1 MKNRLKNWAIKKL
14 GGKTKEEFFQAVK
27 GPNGPKIQEEHRKV
41 VPLRAYIRTG
51 WDCNFT
57 EKEIKDLLAAEI
69 MRKIKEKMKVSSQKV
84 PTAWP
89 VRSDFDL
96 DTVHCAQIL
105 VVEDEEQ

>member
-1 MKNRLKNWAIKKL
+1 MKNRLKNWVIKKL
-14 GGKTKEEFFQAVK
+14 GGKTKEEFFQSVK
-27 GPNGPKIQEEHRKV
+27 QPLFLSREERRKV

-69 MRKIKEKMKVSSQKV
+69 MRKIKEKMKVSSQKE
-84 PTAWP
+84 PTTWP
-89 VRSDFDL
+89 VQSDFDF
-96 DTVHCAQIL
+96 DTVHCAYIL